1 MDGDKK
7 WVQNMFEKRV
17 VTDEYWMRKRGN
29 ILNST
34 GSILSPGYSRIL
46 QDTLEYSKILQDTPD
61 YSRILQDTPEYSRIL
76 QDTPGY
82 SRIF

>member
-34 GSILSPGYSRIL
+34 GSILSPGYSR
-46 QDTLEYSKILQDTPD
+46 TVYT
-61 YSRILQDTPEYSRIL
+61 RIL

>member
-1 MDGDKK
+1 MDEDKK

-46 QDTLEYSKILQDTPD
+46 QNTPG
-61 YSRILQDTPEYSRIL
+61 YPRILQDTV
-76 QDTPGY
+76 
-82 SRIF
+82 